1 MQENKYLLLNALS
14 TLCNNVVAEYKT
26 CWFWLLGEVSLAIPT
41 LFYYFQPYVLTCSS
55 LGEPEGCVPSTSRK
69 YYLCFS
75 LPHEAAT
82 DLPATAWSSS
92 RRAALGVL
100 GSRRLLSLFGASCT
114 SIRGSKIFFFL
125 VEKEGLYENFNSENG
140 SERRRCKL
148 ACSPTSHEE
157 ATLIWGHEQSACFFE
172 QRTIPQGMVGFLGGF
187 STYSPG
193 FFPYLPPAIR
203 GHVEHLFF
211 TESSCGLKNPLQ
223 QIVSRFL
230 F

>member
-1 MQENKYLLLNALS
+1 M
-14 TLCNNVVAEYKT
+14 
-26 CWFWLLGEVSLAIPT
+26 SLAIPT

-114 SIRGSKIFFFL
+114 SIRGSEIFFFFL

-193 FFPYLPPAIR
+193 FFLISPQQSE
-203 GHVEHLFF
+203 GMWNTFF
-211 TESSCGLKNPLQ
+211 SW
-223 QIVSRFL
+223 SRAADWKTHCSRLWAGFC
-230 F
+230 FDFSIYIAEDKFY